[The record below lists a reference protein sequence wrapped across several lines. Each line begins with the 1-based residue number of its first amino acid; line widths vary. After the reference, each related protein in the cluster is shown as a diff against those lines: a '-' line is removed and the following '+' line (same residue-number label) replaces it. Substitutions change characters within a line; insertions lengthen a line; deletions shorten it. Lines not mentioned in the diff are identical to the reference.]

1 MNKKVLL
8 LCSIFSFLKIS
19 QAEVKLPEY
28 SDDSGLTCKAIV
40 ITDDFLKIADKVI
53 CDEDKAVY
61 QEDLRAV
68 LRLIDSSEIE
78 IDPTKK
84 ADILEKAAEEVNSL
98 MGLFEIEDN
107 QLLEDIYLNVQM
119 RAALMGNSAAIYEI
133 LDISFPVRDESI
145 SNNFL
150 LNGEN
155 MTIKQF
161 FSISEKFNEKCEKC
175 SRVNPLCEVLEELL

>member
-119 RAALMGNSAAIYEI
+119 RAALMGNPTAIYEI
-133 LDISFPVRDESI
+133 LDIPFPVRSESI
-145 SNNFL
+145 SKNFIFK
-150 LNGEN
+150 GAPMEVE
-155 MTIKQF
+155 KF
-161 FSISEKFNEKCEKC
+161 FMISEKINGKHKEC
-175 SRVNPLCEVLEELL
+175 SKENPLHEVLAEL